1 MPPMLP
7 AVSSADDI
15 GNGPGDRFVSV
26 RSRKTRNVGFQLSED
41 VVQQATVP
49 APSHE
54 IRGILKCSTS
64 SRRDDNVLEDSVGG
78 TPRRVLRQRLVEKDG
93 TIAMMDSEFKE
104 LEEFTKLE
112 RQIGSSEKEE
122 VIQELQKALERAEF
136 EKKSFEERSVNF
148 NNFMIQF

>member
-7 AVSSADDI
+7 AVY
-15 GNGPGDRFVSV
+15 GPGDRFVSV
-26 RSRKTRNVGFQLSED
+26 RSRKTRNVWFQLSED
-41 VVQQATVP
+41 VVQQAP

-64 SRRDDNVLEDSVGG
+64 SLATSQRRDDNVLEDSVCG

-112 RQIGSSEKEE
+112 RQIGSSEKDE

-136 EKKSFEERSVNF
+136 EKKFFEERSVNF

>member
-7 AVSSADDI
+7 AVY
-15 GNGPGDRFVSV
+15 GPGDRFVSV
-26 RSRKTRNVGFQLSED
+26 RSRKTRNVWFQLSED
-41 VVQQATVP
+41 VVQQAP

-64 SRRDDNVLEDSVGG
+64 SRCDDNVLEDSVGS

-112 RQIGSSEKEE
+112 RQIGSSDKDE

-148 NNFMIQF
+148 NYFMIQF